1 MIPGPSL
8 LFRQVNPN
16 WIRNGR
22 VTSQV
27 FQPTPKDQ
35 KKLSVYDGRKITAE
49 DSYLHYTGKLG
60 LASVG
65 VMAVTVLE
73 CQQRDLVVTPE
84 PKPCFPEHTIIDFS
98 THSNSTTKTKAK
110 DLTAAAKVRGWQ
122 YNALAS

>member
-35 KKLSVYDGRKITAE
+35 KQLSVYDGRKITAE
-49 DSYLHYTGKLG
+49 DSYLHYAGKLS

-65 VMAVTVLE
+65 VMAVTVSE
-73 CQQRDLVVTPE
+73 CEQRDLTVTPD
-84 PKPCFPEHTIIDFS
+84 PKPCFSEHTIIDFS
-98 THSNSTTKTKAK
+98 RHSNSATKAKAK
-110 DLTAAAKVRGWQ
+110 DLTAAARVRGWQ
-122 YNALAS
+122 YSALAS